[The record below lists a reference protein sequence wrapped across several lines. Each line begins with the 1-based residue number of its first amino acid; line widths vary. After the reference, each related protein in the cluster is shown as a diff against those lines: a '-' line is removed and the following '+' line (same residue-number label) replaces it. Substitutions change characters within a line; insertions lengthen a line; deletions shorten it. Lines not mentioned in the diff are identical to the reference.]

1 MLLALALYAS
11 TAQANTPHCD
21 LDLLYHNGRA
31 HRLDRK
37 GHATAGRARGG
48 WPGRERER
56 EAREAMSEP
65 TIVTVRGP
73 IPAEQLGVTL
83 MHEHIFINLL
93 REFRGDGLLNDPP
106 LAAREL
112 TRFREAGGATV
123 IDVTN
128 ASLGRHPRPL
138 QAISEQVGVN
148 IVLGAG
154 LYRHQYFDAAWVD
167 RTSTDAMAEWITA
180 QEERV
185 FRAAARAHKKTGVTI
200 TTHAA
205 RWPIGLAQL
214 DLLAEEGVDLR
225 RVIVGHCDT
234 VNAAEWTSPAQVME
248 YHEALARR
256 GAYVQFDTI
265 RRGGDHEIEIRLAYT
280 RNLIQ
285 KGHAHQIL
293 LSHDVCLRSHLRAY
307 GGGGYDFLLTDFL
320 PRLQSSGISTET
332 IRVITVDNPR
342 RALTGSK

>member
-1 MLLALALYAS
+1 
-11 TAQANTPHCD
+11 
-21 LDLLYHNGRA
+21 
-31 HRLDRK
+31 
-37 GHATAGRARGG
+37 
-48 WPGRERER
+48 
-56 EAREAMSEP
+56 MSEP

-73 IPAEQLGVTL
+73 IPAGQLGVTL

-123 IDVTN
+123 VDVTN
-128 ASLGRHPRPL
+128 ASLGRHPRTL
-138 QAISEQVGVN
+138 RAISEQVGVN

-167 RTSTDAMAEWITA
+167 RTSTDAMAEWIVRDLTVGIADTGIRAGIIGEIACDEWITA

-185 FRAAARAHKKTGVTI
+185 FRAAARAHKRTGVTI

-225 RVIVGHCDT
+225 HVIVGHCDT
-234 VNAAEWTSPAQVME
+234 VNAAEWPSPTQVTE

-265 RRGGDHEIEIRLAYT
+265 RRGSEHEIDVRLAYT
-280 RNLIQ
+280 RNLIR

-320 PRLQSSGISTET
+320 PRLQSSGVSAET
-332 IRVITVDNPR
+332 IRAVTVDNPR

>member
-1 MLLALALYAS
+1 
-11 TAQANTPHCD
+11 
-21 LDLLYHNGRA
+21 
-31 HRLDRK
+31 
-37 GHATAGRARGG
+37 
-48 WPGRERER
+48 
-56 EAREAMSEP
+56 MSEA
-65 TIVTVRGP
+65 TVVTVRGP
-73 IPAEQLGVTL
+73 IQAGQLGVTL
-83 MHEHIFINLL
+83 MHEHIFIDLL
-93 REFRGDGLLNDPP
+93 REFRGDGLLNDAP

-112 TRFREAGGATV
+112 ARFREAGGGTV
-123 IDVTN
+123 VDVTN
-128 ASLGRHPRPL
+128 ASLGRHPRSL
-138 QAISEQVGVN
+138 RTISEQVGVN

-167 RTSTDAMAEWITA
+167 RTSTDAMAEWIVRDLTVGIGDTGIRAGIIGEIACDEWLTA

-185 FRAAARAHKKTGVTI
+185 FRAAARAHKTTGVTI

-234 VNAAEWTSPAQVME
+234 VNAAGWTSAAPIME

-265 RRGGDHEIEIRLAYT
+265 RRGSEHDIDVRLAYT
-280 RNLIQ
+280 RNLIE
-285 KGHAHQIL
+285 KGHADQIL

-307 GGGGYDFLLTDFL
+307 GGGGYDYLLTDFL
-320 PRLQSSGISTET
+320 PRLQASGISAET

-342 RALTGSK
+342 RALTGGK

>member
-1 MLLALALYAS
+1 M
-11 TAQANTPHCD
+11 
-21 LDLLYHNGRA
+21 G
-31 HRLDRK
+31 
-37 GHATAGRARGG
+37 
-48 WPGRERER
+48 
-56 EAREAMSEP
+56 EP

-73 IPAEQLGVTL
+73 IPADQLGVTL
-83 MHEHIFINLL
+83 THEHIFINLVQ
-93 REFRGDGLLNDPP
+93 EYRGDGLLNDAP

-123 IDVTN
+123 VDVTN
-128 ASLGRHPRPL
+128 ASLGRHPRTL
-138 QAISEQVGVN
+138 RAISEQVGVN
-148 IVLGAG
+148 VVLGAG

-167 RTSTDAMAEWITA
+167 RTSTDAIAEWIVRDLTVGIADTDIRAGIIGEIACDEWITA

-234 VNAAEWTSPAQVME
+234 VSAAEWTAPTQVMD

-265 RRGGDHEIEIRLAYT
+265 RRGSEHDLEVRLAYT

-285 KGHAHQIL
+285 KGYAQQVL

-320 PRLQSSGISTET
+320 PRLQASGVSAET

-342 RALTGSK
+342 RALTGAK

>member
-1 MLLALALYAS
+1 
-11 TAQANTPHCD
+11 
-21 LDLLYHNGRA
+21 
-31 HRLDRK
+31 
-37 GHATAGRARGG
+37 
-48 WPGRERER
+48 
-56 EAREAMSEP
+56 MSEP

-73 IPAEQLGVTL
+73 IPAGQLGVTL
-83 MHEHIFINLL
+83 THEHIFINLL
-93 REFRGDGLLNDPP
+93 REFRGDGLLNDGP

-112 TRFREAGGATV
+112 TRFREAGGTTV
-123 IDVTN
+123 VDVTN
-128 ASLGRHPRPL
+128 ASLGRHPRTL
-138 QAISEQVGVN
+138 QALSEQVGIN

-167 RTSTDAMAEWITA
+167 RMSTDAMAEWIVRDLTVGIADTGIRAGIIGEIACDEWITA

-234 VNAAEWTSPAQVME
+234 VNSADWTGPADVMQ

-265 RRGGDHEIEIRLAYT
+265 RKGPEHEIDIRLTYT

-285 KGHAHQIL
+285 KGHADQIL
-293 LSHDVCLRSHLRAY
+293 LSHDVCLRSHLRAH

-320 PRLQSSGISTET
+320 PRLQSSGVSAET
-332 IRVITVDNPR
+332 VRGITRDNPR
-342 RALTGSK
+342 RALTGTK

>member
-1 MLLALALYAS
+1 
-11 TAQANTPHCD
+11 
-21 LDLLYHNGRA
+21 
-31 HRLDRK
+31 
-37 GHATAGRARGG
+37 
-48 WPGRERER
+48 
-56 EAREAMSEP
+56 MSEP

-73 IPAEQLGVTL
+73 IPADRLGVTL
-83 MHEHIFINLL
+83 MHEHIFIDLL
-93 REFRGDGLLNDPP
+93 REFRGDGLLNDAP

-112 TRFREAGGATV
+112 TRFREAGGTTV
-123 IDVTN
+123 VDVTN
-128 ASLGRHPRPL
+128 ASLGRHPRAL
-138 QAISEQVGVN
+138 QALSEQVGIN

-167 RTSTDAMAEWITA
+167 RTSTDAMAEWIVRDLTVGIGDTGIRAGIIGEIACDEWITA

-205 RWPIGLAQL
+205 RWPIGLPQL
-214 DLLAEEGVDLR
+214 DLLAGEGVDLR

-234 VNAAEWTSPAQVME
+234 VNAAEWTSPADVMA

-265 RRGGDHEIEIRLAYT
+265 RRGSEHDFDRRLAYT
-280 RNLIQ
+280 RNLVD
-285 KGHAHQIL
+285 KGYTRQIL
-293 LSHDVCLRSHLRAY
+293 LSHDVCQRSHLRAY

-320 PRLQSSGISTET
+320 PRLQASGVSAET
-332 IRVITVDNPR
+332 IRGITVDNPR
-342 RALTGSK
+342 RALTGTA

>member
-1 MLLALALYAS
+1 
-11 TAQANTPHCD
+11 
-21 LDLLYHNGRA
+21 
-31 HRLDRK
+31 
-37 GHATAGRARGG
+37 
-48 WPGRERER
+48 
-56 EAREAMSEP
+56 MSEP
-65 TIVTVRGP
+65 TITTVRGP
-73 IPAEQLGVTL
+73 IPARELGVTL
-83 MHEHIFINLL
+83 THEHIFINLL
-93 REFRGDGLLNDPP
+93 REFRGDGLLNDAP
-106 LAAREL
+106 LAVREL

-123 IDVTN
+123 VDVTN
-128 ASLGRHPRPL
+128 ASLGRHPRTL
-138 QAISEQVGVN
+138 RSISEQIGVN

-154 LYRHQYFDAAWVD
+154 LYRHQYFDARWVD
-167 RTSTDAMAEWITA
+167 GMTTDAMAEWIVRDLTVGIADTDIRTGIIGEIACDEWIKA

-214 DLLAEEGVDLR
+214 DLLAEEGADLR

-234 VNAAEWTSPAQVME
+234 VNAAEWTSLQRVME

-265 RRGGDHEIEIRLAYT
+265 RRGSEHDLDIRLAYT

-285 KGHAHQIL
+285 KGHVQQIL
-293 LSHDVCLRSHLRAY
+293 LSHDVCLRSHLRAC

-320 PRLQSSGISTET
+320 PRLQSSGVSAEL
-332 IRVITVDNPR
+332 IRAITVDNPR
-342 RALTGSK
+342 RALTGAK

>member
-1 MLLALALYAS
+1 
-11 TAQANTPHCD
+11 
-21 LDLLYHNGRA
+21 
-31 HRLDRK
+31 
-37 GHATAGRARGG
+37 
-48 WPGRERER
+48 
-56 EAREAMSEP
+56 MSEP
-65 TIVTVRGP
+65 TVVTLRGP
-73 IPAEQLGVTL
+73 IPAGQLGVTL

-93 REFRGDGLLNDPP
+93 REFRGDGLLNDAP

-112 TRFREAGGATV
+112 RRFRDAGGATV
-123 IDVTN
+123 VDVTN
-128 ASLGRHPRPL
+128 ASLGRHPRVL
-138 QAISEQVGVN
+138 QAISEEVGIH

-167 RTSTDAMAEWITA
+167 RTSTDAMAEWIVRDLTVGIADSGIRAGIIGEIACDEWITA

-185 FRAAARAHKKTGVTI
+185 FRAAARAHKQTGVTI

-234 VNAAEWTSPAQVME
+234 VNAAQWTSPTQVME

-265 RRGGDHEIEIRLAYT
+265 RRGSEHDTEVRLAYT

-320 PRLQSSGISTET
+320 PRLRSSGVSAET
-332 IRVITVDNPR
+332 ITAITVDNPR
-342 RALTGSK
+342 RALTGTR

>member
-1 MLLALALYAS
+1 
-11 TAQANTPHCD
+11 
-21 LDLLYHNGRA
+21 
-31 HRLDRK
+31 
-37 GHATAGRARGG
+37 
-48 WPGRERER
+48 
-56 EAREAMSEP
+56 MSEP
-65 TIVTVRGP
+65 TITTVRGP
-73 IPAEQLGVTL
+73 IAARELGVTL
-83 MHEHIFINLL
+83 THEHIFINLL
-93 REFRGDGLLNDPP
+93 REFRGDGLLNDAP

-112 TRFREAGGATV
+112 TRFREAGGGTV
-123 IDVTN
+123 VDVTN
-128 ASLGRHPRPL
+128 ASLGRHPRTL
-138 QAISEQVGVN
+138 QAISEAVGIN

-167 RTSTDAMAEWITA
+167 RTTTDAMAEWMVRDLTVGIADTGIRAGIIGEIACDEWITA

-185 FRAAARAHKKTGVTI
+185 FRAAARAHKQTDVTI

-214 DLLAEEGVDLR
+214 DLLTEEGVDLR

-234 VNAAEWTSPAQVME
+234 VNAAEWTSPRQVME

-265 RRGGDHEIEIRLAYT
+265 RRGSEREIEVRLAYT
-280 RNLIQ
+280 RNLIE
-285 KGHAHQIL
+285 KGHTHQIL

-307 GGGGYDFLLTDFL
+307 GGGGYEFLLTDFL
-320 PRLQSSGISTET
+320 PRLRSSGVSEET

-342 RALTGSK
+342 RALTGIK

>member
-1 MLLALALYAS
+1 
-11 TAQANTPHCD
+11 
-21 LDLLYHNGRA
+21 
-31 HRLDRK
+31 
-37 GHATAGRARGG
+37 
-48 WPGRERER
+48 
-56 EAREAMSEP
+56 
-65 TIVTVRGP
+65 
-73 IPAEQLGVTL
+73 

-93 REFRGDGLLNDPP
+93 REFRGDGLLNDAP
-106 LAAREL
+106 LAVREL
-112 TRFREAGGATV
+112 TRFRQAGGATV
-123 IDVTN
+123 VDVTN
-128 ASLGRHPRPL
+128 ASLGRHPRTL

-167 RTSTDAMAEWITA
+167 RTSTDAMAEWIVRDLTVGIADTGIRAGIIGEIACDEWITA

-234 VNAAEWTSPAQVME
+234 VSSAEWTSPARVME

-265 RRGGDHEIEIRLAYT
+265 RRGNEHEIDVRLAYA

-285 KGHAHQIL
+285 KGHADQIL
-293 LSHDVCLRSHLRAY
+293 LSHDVCQRSHLRAH

-320 PRLQSSGISTET
+320 PRLQSSGVSTEA
-332 IRVITVDNPR
+332 IGIIMVDNPR
-342 RALTGSK
+342 RALTGTK

>member
-1 MLLALALYAS
+1 
-11 TAQANTPHCD
+11 
-21 LDLLYHNGRA
+21 
-31 HRLDRK
+31 
-37 GHATAGRARGG
+37 
-48 WPGRERER
+48 
-56 EAREAMSEP
+56 MSEP

-73 IPAEQLGVTL
+73 MPAGQLGVTL
-83 MHEHIFINLL
+83 THEHIFINLL

-123 IDVTN
+123 VDVTN
-128 ASLGRHPRPL
+128 ASLGRHPKTL

-148 IVLGAG
+148 VVLGAG

-167 RTSTDAMAEWITA
+167 RTSTDAMAEWIVRDLTVGIDDTGIRAGIIGEIACDEWITA

-185 FRAAARAHKKTGVTI
+185 FRAAARAHKKTGITI

-234 VNAAEWTSPAQVME
+234 VNAAEWTSPQQAME
-248 YHEALARR
+248 YHEALAGR

-265 RRGGDHEIEIRLAYT
+265 RRGSEHDMDVRLAYT

-285 KGHAHQIL
+285 KGYTHQIL
-293 LSHDVCLRSHLRAY
+293 LSHDVCLRSHLREY
-307 GGGGYDFLLTDFL
+307 GGGGYDFILTDFL
-320 PRLQSSGISTET
+320 PRLRSSGVSDET
-332 IRVITVDNPR
+332 IRGITMDNPR

>member
-1 MLLALALYAS
+1 
-11 TAQANTPHCD
+11 
-21 LDLLYHNGRA
+21 
-31 HRLDRK
+31 
-37 GHATAGRARGG
+37 
-48 WPGRERER
+48 
-56 EAREAMSEP
+56 MSEP

-73 IPAEQLGVTL
+73 IPAGQLGVTL
-83 MHEHIFINLL
+83 MHEHIFINLV

-112 TRFREAGGATV
+112 IRFREAGGATV
-123 IDVTN
+123 VDVTN
-128 ASLGRHPRPL
+128 ASLGRHPQTL

-167 RTSTDAMAEWITA
+167 RTSTDAMAAWIVHDLTVGIAGTGIRAGIIGEIACDEWITA

-225 RVIVGHCDT
+225 RVVVGHCDT
-234 VNAAEWTSPAQVME
+234 VNAAGWTSPIPHPPPWESVKGCFLPSWSIVPPEPALPNVLPSMTHMSMPSMRSTWGTLSSYPLGARSVNKLWRSVMCE
-248 YHEALARR
+248 SAS
-256 GAYVQFDTI
+256 TI
-265 RRGGDHEIEIRLAYT
+265 RT
-280 RNLIQ
+280 
-285 KGHAHQIL
+285 
-293 LSHDVCLRSHLRAY
+293 
-307 GGGGYDFLLTDFL
+307 
-320 PRLQSSGISTET
+320 SSASFT
-332 IRVITVDNPR
+332 IVVSSSR
-342 RALTGSK
+342 RPQFATP

>member
-1 MLLALALYAS
+1 
-11 TAQANTPHCD
+11 
-21 LDLLYHNGRA
+21 
-31 HRLDRK
+31 
-37 GHATAGRARGG
+37 
-48 WPGRERER
+48 
-56 EAREAMSEP
+56 MSEP
-65 TIVTVRGP
+65 MIVTVRGP
-73 IPAEQLGVTL
+73 MPADQLGTTL

-93 REFRGDGLLNDPP
+93 REFRGDGLLNDAP

-123 IDVTN
+123 VDVTN
-128 ASLGRHPRPL
+128 ASLGRHPRTL
-138 QAISEQVGVN
+138 KAISEQVGVN

-167 RTSTDAMAEWITA
+167 RMSTDAMADWIVRDLTVGIGDTGIRAGIIGEIACDEWITA

-214 DLLAEEGVDLR
+214 DLLSEEGVDLR

-234 VNAAEWTSPAQVME
+234 VNAAEWTAPTQGME

-265 RRGGDHEIEIRLAYT
+265 RRGTAHELDIRVAYT
-280 RNLIQ
+280 RNLVE
-285 KGHAHQIL
+285 KGYAQQIL

-320 PRLQSSGISTET
+320 PRLQSSGISTELIRT
-332 IRVITVDNPR
+332 IVAENPR
-342 RALTGSK
+342 RALTGLK